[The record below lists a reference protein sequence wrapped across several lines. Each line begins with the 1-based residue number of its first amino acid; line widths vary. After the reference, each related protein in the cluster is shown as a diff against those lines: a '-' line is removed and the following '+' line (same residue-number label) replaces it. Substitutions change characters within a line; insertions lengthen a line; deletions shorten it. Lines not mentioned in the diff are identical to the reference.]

1 MHLLCSLSLL
11 LSSLL
16 HCLGPRIRVA
26 HFLQCLCLSP
36 PINIRHHVLAQ
47 VRPVLRLRRLDQL
60 LPEQPGTLAELPLH
74 LRAHVNGAAS
84 AILHLHLLLLLR
96 IGDHAGV
103 GRGAV
108 HLLHLDLL
116 VRLLLLLEML
126 LLLLVSGG
134 KVAHLGFHLGAEGGL
149 VLGGVHLLLLGE
161 ASMLLLLL
169 LLEAVLLLL
178 LLCLLLEVLLLLDMD
193 DLLRA

>member
-1 MHLLCSLSLL
+1 MHLLCSL
-11 LSSLL
+11 SLL

-74 LRAHVNGAAS
+74 LRAHVNGAAN

-116 VRLLLLLEML
+116 VRLLLLLLEML

-169 LLEAVLLLL
+169 EAVLLLL
-178 LLCLLLEVLLLLDMD
+178 LLCLLLEVLLLLDMG

>member
-1 MHLLCSLSLL
+1 MHLLRSLSLL

-74 LRAHVNGAAS
+74 LRAHVNGAAN

-169 LLEAVLLLL
+169 EAVLLLL
-178 LLCLLLEVLLLLDMD
+178 LLCLLLEVLLLLDMG